1 MNQAVSAEKL
11 QIENLILKDK
21 IAPLESENSLIQNE
35 KAELLAK
42 LNWFEEHFR
51 LNQHRLYGRSSEKT
65 VLAEQQTLFNEA
77 EALDSVKPDIPEPT
91 VEEITYKRKK
101 KQKGHREEMLKDLP
115 VEVIEHKLP
124 KEEQICDVCGNQL
137 HEMSVEISRE
147 LEIIPPQVKVIENR
161 RTVYACG
168 DCEENEIT
176 TPVITAP
183 MPKRALPGSI
193 ASAAT
198 IAHVMTQKYMFG
210 VTLYRQETYW
220 KQLDIEISRQT
231 MANWLILASTRWLSI
246 IFERMHQL
254 LLQRD
259 IIHADETGL
268 QVLHEPGRDANSESY
283 MWLYRTGRE
292 GPPIALFEYQTT
304 RARKHPQ
311 KFLQGFKGYL
321 CTDGYQSYEGLPDI
335 INVACLAH
343 ARRKFY
349 EALKS
354 LPKEMRDKTCA
365 AKEGLDFC
373 NRLYR
378 VEHEFEDASAE
389 KRYEGRHE
397 KSKPILDEFYIW
409 LKHQRPRITPKST
422 TGKAVN
428 YCLNQWDKLCNYL
441 LDGRLYCDNNISER
455 SIKGFVISRKN
466 FLFCN
471 TPNGATSSAMIYS
484 IIETSKANKLKP
496 FEYLT
501 YLLKMLPN
509 VNVKDQSVLDSL
521 MPWSLELPE
530 SCRLINK
537 SLQQKNQ

>member
-1 MNQAVSAEKL
+1 MKNTIDQEKYLEQL
-11 QIENLILKDK
+11 QIENSKLQEK
-21 IAPLESENSLIQNE
+21 IALLENQ
-35 KAELLAK
+35 KAELSAK

-51 LNQHRLYGRSSEKT
+51 LNQHRLYGRSSEQT
-65 VLAEQQTLFNEA
+65 VHSEQQTLFNEA
-77 EALDSVKPDIPEPT
+77 EALDAVKPAVLEPT

-115 VEVIEHKLP
+115 VEVVEHKLP
-124 KEEQICDVCGNQL
+124 KEEQICDVCGGDM
-137 HEMSVEISRE
+137 HEMSVEITRE
-147 LEIIPPQVKVIENR
+147 IEIIPPQVKVIEHR
-161 RTVYACG
+161 RSVYACG

-183 MPKRALPGSI
+183 MPKRTLPGSI

-231 MANWLILASTRWLSI
+231 MANWLILASSRWLSI

-254 LLQRD
+254 LLQHD

-268 QVLHEPGRDANSESY
+268 QVLHEPGRAADSESFI
-283 MWLYRTGRE
+283 WLYRTGRY
-292 GPPIALFEYQTT
+292 GSPIVLFEYQTT

-321 CTDGYQSYEGLPDI
+321 CTDGYQSYEGLTDI

-343 ARRKFY
+343 ARRKWD

-354 LPKEMRDKTCA
+354 LPKDVRDKPCA

-373 NRLYR
+373 NRLYS
-378 VEHEFEDASAE
+378 VEHEFEDASPKE
-389 KRYEGRHE
+389 RYEGRLK
-397 KSKPILDEFYIW
+397 KSKPILDEFYKW
-409 LKHQRPRITPKST
+409 LKQQRPRITPKST

-428 YCLNQWDKLCNYL
+428 YCLNQWEKLNGYL

-471 TPNGATSSAMIYS
+471 TPNGATASAMIYS
-484 IIETSKANKLKP
+484 IIETSRANNLKP

-509 VNVKDQSVLDSL
+509 VDVKDQIVLDSL
-521 MPWSLELPE
+521 MPWSSDLPE
-530 SCRLINK
+530 SCRLNDKI
-537 SLQQKNQ
+537 LQQKEQ

>member
-1 MNQAVSAEKL
+1 MKNEINQAISAEQL
-11 QIENLILKDK
+11 QIENSKLK
-21 IAPLESENSLIQNE
+21 EENASLQNE

-51 LNQHRLYGRSSEKT
+51 LNQHRLYGRSSEQT
-65 VLAEQQTLFNEA
+65 VHSEQQTLFNEA
-77 EALDSVKPDIPEPT
+77 EALDAVKPSVPEPT

-115 VEVIEHKLP
+115 VEVVEHKLP
-124 KEEQICDVCGNQL
+124 EEEQVCDVCGGDM
-137 HEMSVEISRE
+137 HEMSVEITRE
-147 LEIIPPQVKVIENR
+147 IEIIPPQVKVIEHR
-161 RTVYACG
+161 RSVYACG
-168 DCEENEIT
+168 DCERNEIT

-183 MPKRALPGSI
+183 MPKRTLPGSI

-231 MANWLILASTRWLSI
+231 MANWLILASSRWLSI

-254 LLQRD
+254 LLLHD

-268 QVLHEPGRDANSESY
+268 QVLHEPGRAADSESF

-292 GPPIALFEYQTT
+292 GPPIVLFEYQTT

-343 ARRKFY
+343 ARRKWD

-354 LPKEMRDKTCA
+354 LPKEVRDAPCA
-365 AKEGLDFC
+365 AKEGLNFC
-373 NRLYR
+373 NRLYS
-378 VEHEFEDASAE
+378 VEHEFEDTSPE
-389 KRYEGRHE
+389 ERNEGRLK
-397 KSKPILDEFYIW
+397 KSKPILEEFYKW

-428 YCLNQWDKLCNYL
+428 YCLNQWEKLNGYL

-471 TPNGATSSAMIYS
+471 TPNGATASAMIYS
-484 IIETSKANKLKP
+484 VIETSKANNLKP
-496 FEYLT
+496 LEYLT

-509 VNVKDQSVLDSL
+509 VDVKDQSVLDLL
-521 MPWSLELPE
+521 MPWSVDLPE
-530 SCRLINK
+530 SCKLIDK
-537 SLQQKNQ
+537 SLHHKEQ

>member
-1 MNQAVSAEKL
+1 MNQAVSAEQL
-11 QIENLILKDK
+11 QIEISKLK
-21 IAPLESENSLIQNE
+21 EENASLQNE

-51 LNQHRLYGRSSEKT
+51 LNQYRLYGRSSEKT
-65 VLAEQQTLFNEA
+65 VLSEQQTLFNEA
-77 EALDSVKPDIPEPT
+77 EALDAVNPAVPEPT
-91 VEEITYKRKK
+91 VEEIIYKRKK

-115 VEVIEHKLP
+115 VEVVEHKLP
-124 KEEQICDVCGNQL
+124 EEEQICDVCGGDM
-137 HEMSVEISRE
+137 HEMSVEITRE
-147 LEIIPPQVKVIENR
+147 IEIIPPQVKVIEHR
-161 RTVYACG
+161 RSVYACG
-168 DCEENEIT
+168 DCEENQIT

-183 MPKRALPGSI
+183 MPKRTLPGSI

-231 MANWLILASTRWLSI
+231 MANWLILASSRWLSI

-259 IIHADETGL
+259 VIHADETGL
-268 QVLHEPGRDANSESY
+268 QVLHEPGRAASSESF
-283 MWLYRTGRE
+283 MWLYRTGRD
-292 GPPIALFEYQTT
+292 GPPIVLFEYQTT

-321 CTDGYQSYEGLPDI
+321 CTDGYQSYEGLPDV

-343 ARRKFY
+343 ARRKWD

-354 LPKEMRDKTCA
+354 LPKDVRDKPCA
-365 AKEGLDFC
+365 TKEGLDFC
-373 NRLYR
+373 NRLYS
-378 VEHEFEDASAE
+378 VEHKFEE
-389 KRYEGRHE
+389 KSPEERYEGRLK
-397 KSKPILDEFYIW
+397 KSKPILDEFYKW
-409 LKHQRPRITPKST
+409 LKQQRPRITPKSI

-471 TPNGATSSAMIYS
+471 TPNGATASAMIYS
-484 IIETSKANKLKP
+484 IIETSRANNLKP

-509 VNVKDQSVLDSL
+509 VDVKDQKVLDSL
-521 MPWSLELPE
+521 MPWSTDLPE
-530 SCRLINK
+530 SCRLNDK
-537 SLQQKNQ
+537 SLQHKEQ

>member
-1 MNQAVSAEKL
+1 LDAVTPA
-11 QIENLILKDK
+11 
-21 IAPLESENSLIQNE
+21 
-35 KAELLAK
+35 
-42 LNWFEEHFR
+42 
-51 LNQHRLYGRSSEKT
+51 
-65 VLAEQQTLFNEA
+65 V
-77 EALDSVKPDIPEPT
+77 PEPT

-115 VEVIEHKLP
+115 VEVVEHKLP
-124 KEEQICDVCGNQL
+124 EEEQVCDVCGGDM
-137 HEMSVEISRE
+137 HEMSVEITRE
-147 LEIIPPQVKVIENR
+147 IEIIPPQVKVIEHR
-161 RTVYACG
+161 RSVYACEY
-168 DCEENEIT
+168 CEENEIT

-183 MPKRALPGSI
+183 MPKRTLPGSI

-231 MANWLILASTRWLSI
+231 MANWLILASSRWLSI
-246 IFERMHQL
+246 IFEQMHQF
-254 LLQRD
+254 LLQHD

-268 QVLHEPGRDANSESY
+268 QVLHEPGRSASSESY
-283 MWLYRTGRE
+283 MWLYRTGRD
-292 GPPIALFEYQTT
+292 GPPIVLFDYQTT

-311 KFLQGFKGYL
+311 RFLQGFKGYL
-321 CTDGYQSYEGLPDI
+321 CTDGYQSYEGLTDI

-343 ARRKFY
+343 ARRKWD

-354 LPKEMRDKTCA
+354 LPKDVRDKPCA
-365 AKEGLDFC
+365 AKEGLNFC
-373 NRLYR
+373 NRLYS
-378 VEHEFEDASAE
+378 VEHEFEDASPE
-389 KRYEGRHE
+389 ERYEGRLK
-397 KSKPILDEFYIW
+397 KSKPILDEFYKW
-409 LKHQRPRITPKST
+409 LKQQRPRITPKST

-428 YCLNQWDKLCNYL
+428 YCLNQWEKLNGYL

-471 TPNGATSSAMIYS
+471 TPNGATASAMIYS
-484 IIETSKANKLKP
+484 IIETSRANNLKP

-509 VNVKDQSVLDSL
+509 VDFKDPSVLDSL
-521 MPWSLELPE
+521 MPWSVDLPE
-530 SCRLINK
+530 CCRLNDK
-537 SLQQKNQ
+537 SLQQKEQ

>member
-1 MNQAVSAEKL
+1 MKNTIEQEKYLQQL
-11 QIENLILKDK
+11 QIENSKLQEK
-21 IAPLESENSLIQNE
+21 IALLESQ
-35 KAELLAK
+35 KAELSAK

-51 LNQHRLYGRSSEKT
+51 LNQHRLYGRSSEQT
-65 VLAEQQTLFNEA
+65 VHPEQQTLFNEA
-77 EALDSVKPDIPEPT
+77 EALDSVKPAVPEPT

-115 VEVIEHKLP
+115 VEVVEHKLP
-124 KEEQICDVCGNQL
+124 EEEQVCDVCGNEL
-137 HEMSVEISRE
+137 HEMSVEITRE
-147 LEIIPPQVKVIENR
+147 LEIIPPQVKVVEHR
-161 RTVYACG
+161 RSVYAC
-168 DCEENEIT
+168 DNCEKNEIT

-183 MPKRALPGSI
+183 MPKRTLPGSI

-246 IFERMHQL
+246 IFEYMHRL
-254 LLQRD
+254 LISQHD
-259 IIHADETGL
+259 IIHADETTL
-268 QVLHEPGRDANSESY
+268 QVLHEPGRPASSESY
-283 MWLYRTGRE
+283 MWLYRTGRD
-292 GPPIALFEYQTT
+292 GPPIVLFEYQTT

-311 KFLQGFKGYL
+311 RFLENFKGYL
-321 CTDGYQSYEGLPDI
+321 CTDGYQSYVGLPGI

-343 ARRKFY
+343 ARRKLD

-354 LPKEMRDKTCA
+354 LPKELRDKPCA

-373 NRLYR
+373 NKLYR
-378 VEHEFEDASAE
+378 VEHEVEDATPE
-389 KRYEGRHE
+389 TRFEVRLE
-397 KSKPILDEFYIW
+397 KSKPILDEFYKW
-409 LKHQRPRITPKST
+409 LKMQRQRLTPKST

-428 YCLNQWDKLCNYL
+428 YCLNQWDKLNNYL

-471 TPNGATSSAMIYS
+471 TPNGATASAMIYS
-484 IIETSKANKLKP
+484 IIETARANGLKP

-501 YLLKMLPN
+501 HLLKMLPN
-509 VNVKDQSVLDSL
+509 VDVKDQSVLDSL
-521 MPWSLELPE
+521 MPWSVDLPE
-530 SCRLINK
+530 SCRLIDK
-537 SLQQKNQ
+537 SIQQKDQ

>member
-1 MNQAVSAEKL
+1 MKNIIDQAASAEQL
-11 QIENLILKDK
+11 QKQNSELQDK
-21 IAPLESENSLIQNE
+21 IVLLENE

-42 LNWFEEHFR
+42 LYWFEERFR
-51 LNQHRLYGRSSEKT
+51 LEQHKRYGSSSEKT
-65 VLAEQQTLFNEA
+65 LPEQQSIFNEA
-77 EALDSVKPDIPEPT
+77 EILDAVRPSVPEPT

-101 KQKGHREEMLKDLP
+101 KQKGHREEMLKNLP
-115 VEVIEHKLP
+115 VEVVEHKLS
-124 KEEQICDVCGNQL
+124 EEERVCGVCGENM
-137 HEMSVEISRE
+137 HKMSEEVTKEI
-147 LEIIPPQVKVIENR
+147 EIIPPQVKVIEHR
-161 RTVYACG
+161 RFVYACG
-168 DCEENEIT
+168 NCEKNEIT

-183 MPKRALPGSI
+183 MPKRTLPGSMV
-193 ASAAT
+193 SAAT

-220 KQLDIEISRQT
+220 KQIDIDISRQT

-259 IIHADETGL
+259 ILHADETEL
-268 QVLHEPGRDANSESY
+268 QVLHEPGRAANSASY
-283 MWLYRTGRE
+283 MWLYRTGRD
-292 GPPIALFEYQTT
+292 GPAIVLFEYQTT

-321 CTDGYQSYEGLPDI
+321 CTDGYQSYEGLQDI

-343 ARRKFY
+343 FRRKWN

-354 LPKEMRDKTCA
+354 LPKEAKDKPCA
-365 AKEGLDFC
+365 AKEGLHFC
-373 NRLYR
+373 NRLYH
-378 VEHEFEDASAE
+378 VEHELEDATPE
-389 KRYEGRHE
+389 ERYEGRLQ
-397 KSKPILDEFYIW
+397 KSKPILDEFYKW
-409 LKHQRPRITPKST
+409 LKEQRPRITPKSV

-484 IIETSKANKLKP
+484 IIETSRANNLKP

-501 YLLKMLPN
+501 YLLERLPN
-509 VNVKDQSVLDSL
+509 VNVKDQNVLDSL
-521 MPWSLELPE
+521 MPWSTDLPE
-530 SCRLINK
+530 SCKLNNK
-537 SLQQKNQ
+537 SLQQQE

>member
-1 MNQAVSAEKL
+1 MNQAVSAEQL
-11 QIENLILKDK
+11 LIENSELQDK
-21 IAPLESENSLIQNE
+21 IALLESE

-42 LNWFEEHFR
+42 LYWFEENYR
-51 LNQHRLYGRSSEKT
+51 LQQQKLYGRSSEKT
-65 VLAEQQTLFNEA
+65 PIPDQQTLFNEA
-77 EALDSVKPDIPEPT
+77 ELLDAVTPVVPEPT

-115 VEVIEHKLP
+115 VEIIEHKLP
-124 KEEQICDVCGNQL
+124 EEEQICDICGNKL
-137 HEMSVEISRE
+137 HEMSMEITRE
-147 LEIIPPQVKVIENR
+147 LEIIPPQVKVIEHR
-161 RTVYACG
+161 RSVYSCD
-168 DCEENEIT
+168 DCEKNEIT

-183 MPKRALPGSI
+183 MPKRTLPGSI

-231 MANWLILASTRWLSI
+231 MANWLILASNRWLSI

-254 LLQRD
+254 LLQQD

-268 QVLHEPGRDANSESY
+268 QVLHEPGRAANSESF

-292 GPPIALFEYQTT
+292 GHPIALFEYQTT

-321 CTDGYQSYEGLPDI
+321 CTDGYQSYEGLPEI

-343 ARRKFY
+343 ARRKWD

-354 LPKEMRDKTCA
+354 LPKEVRDKPCA
-365 AKEGLDFC
+365 AKDGLAFC
-373 NRLYR
+373 NRLYS
-378 VEHEFEDASAE
+378 VEHEFEDATPE
-389 KRYEGRHE
+389 ERYEGRLL
-397 KSKPILDEFYIW
+397 KSKPILDEFYKW
-409 LKHQRPRITPKST
+409 LKQQRPRITPKST
-422 TGKAVN
+422 TGKAVT
-428 YCLNQWDKLCNYL
+428 YCLNQWDKLNNYL

-471 TPNGATSSAMIYS
+471 TPNGATASAMIYS
-484 IIETSKANKLKP
+484 IIETSKANSLKP
-496 FEYLT
+496 FDYMT
-501 YLLKMLPN
+501 YLLKTLPN
-509 VNVKDQSVLDSL
+509 VDVNDLNVLDSL
-521 MPWSLELPE
+521 MPWSQSLPQ
-530 SCRLINK
+530 SCRLNDK
-537 SLQQKNQ
+537 SLYQK

>member
-1 MNQAVSAEKL
+1 MKNTINQAVSADQHQNKISEL
-11 QIENLILKDK
+11 EDK
-21 IAPLESENSLIQNE
+21 IALLENE

-51 LNQHRLYGRSSEKT
+51 LNQHRLYGRSSEQT
-65 VLAEQQTLFNEA
+65 VYSEQQTLFNEA
-77 EALDSVKPDIPEPT
+77 EALDAVKPAVPEPT
-91 VEEITYKRKK
+91 LEEITYKRKK

-115 VEVIEHKLP
+115 VEVVEYKLP
-124 KEEQICDVCGNQL
+124 EEEQVCDVCGGDM
-137 HEMSVEISRE
+137 HEMSVEITRE
-147 LEIIPPQVKVIENR
+147 IEIIPPQVKVIEHR
-161 RTVYACG
+161 RSVYACG

-183 MPKRALPGSI
+183 MPKRTLPGSI

-220 KQLDIEISRQT
+220 KQLDVEISRQT
-231 MANWLILASTRWLSI
+231 MANWLILASSRWLSI

-254 LLQRD
+254 LLQHD
-259 IIHADETGL
+259 IIHADETTL
-268 QVLHEPGRDANSESY
+268 QVLHEPGRAADSESY
-283 MWLYRTGRE
+283 MWLYRTGRA
-292 GPPIALFEYQTT
+292 GPPIVLFEYQTT

-311 KFLQGFKGYL
+311 RFLQGFKGYL
-321 CTDGYQSYEGLPDI
+321 CTDGYQSYEGLPDV

-343 ARRKFY
+343 ARRKFD

-354 LPKEMRDKTCA
+354 LPKEVRDRPCA

-373 NRLYR
+373 NRLYS
-378 VEHEFEDASAE
+378 VEHEFEDASPE
-389 KRYEGRHE
+389 ERYEGRLK
-397 KSKPILDEFYIW
+397 KSKPILDEFYKW
-409 LKHQRPRITPKST
+409 LKQQRPRITPKST

-428 YCLNQWDKLCNYL
+428 YCLNQWDKLNGYL

-471 TPNGATSSAMIYS
+471 TPNGATASAMIYS
-484 IIETSKANKLKP
+484 MIETSKANNLKP
-496 FEYLT
+496 FEYLA
-501 YLLKMLPN
+501 YLLKTLPN
-509 VNVKDQSVLDSL
+509 VDVKDQSVLDSM
-521 MPWSLELPE
+521 MPWSTDLPE
-530 SCRLINK
+530 SCRLNDK
-537 SLQQKNQ
+537 SLQHKEQ

>member
-1 MNQAVSAEKL
+1 MKNEINQGVSAEQL
-11 QIENLILKDK
+11 QIELFKLK
-21 IAPLESENSLIQNE
+21 EENASLQNE

-51 LNQHRLYGRSSEKT
+51 LDQHRLYGRSSEQT
-65 VLAEQQTLFNEA
+65 VHAEQQTLFNEA
-77 EALDSVKPDIPEPT
+77 EALDAVKPAIPEPT

-115 VEVIEHKLP
+115 VEVIEYKLP
-124 KEEQICDVCGNQL
+124 EEEQVCDICGNEL
-137 HEMSVEISRE
+137 HEMSVEITRE
-147 LEIIPPQVKVIENR
+147 LEIIPPQVKVVEHR
-161 RTVYACG
+161 RSVYACD
-168 DCEENEIT
+168 DCEKNEIT

-183 MPKRALPGSI
+183 MPKRTLPGSI

-246 IFERMHQL
+246 MFERMHKL
-254 LLQRD
+254 LLQYD
-259 IIHADETGL
+259 IICADETTL
-268 QVLHEPGRDANSESY
+268 QVLHEPGRPASSESY
-283 MWLYRTGRE
+283 MWLYRTGRD
-292 GPPIALFEYQTT
+292 GPPIVLFEYQTT

-321 CTDGYQSYEGLPDI
+321 CTDGYQSYDGLPDI

-343 ARRKFY
+343 ARRKFD

-354 LPKEMRDKTCA
+354 LPKEVKDKPST

-378 VEHEFEDASAE
+378 VEHEFEDVTPE
-389 KRYEGRHE
+389 ERYEGRLE
-397 KSKPILDEFYIW
+397 KSKPILDEFYKW
-409 LKHQRPRITPKST
+409 LKMQRPRITPKST
-422 TGKAVN
+422 TGKAIT
-428 YCLNQWDKLCNYL
+428 YCLNQWDKLNNYL

-471 TPNGATSSAMIYS
+471 TPNGATASAMIYS
-484 IIETSKANKLKP
+484 MIETARANNIKP
-496 FEYLT
+496 FDYLT
-501 YLLKMLPN
+501 HLLKVLPN
-509 VNVKDQSVLDSL
+509 VDVNDECVLDSL
-521 MPWSLELPE
+521 MPWSDTIPE
-530 SCRLINK
+530 SYRIK
-537 SLQQKNQ
+537 SS